1 MTVPPRG
8 ILALA
13 EIQREGQLLL
23 VRDVLVAEQQHGI
36 FVHAGFDVGRFL
48 RRQGLSQI
56 DARNLA
62 EKMRMKL
69 PDRDRHGVS
78 PECGGRFVP
87 LCLQKNYSLT
97 WPSQRRWTHARY
109 AFRAIRPPSTGI
121 TAPVRNEAAG
131 RHRLSVM
138 CATSSGSP

>member
-1 MTVPPRG
+1 MVPPRG
-8 ILALA
+8 VLALA
-13 EIQREGQLLL
+13 EIQRKGQLLF

-48 RRQGLSQI
+48 RRQGLAQI
-56 DARNLA
+56 NARNLA

-87 LCLQKNYSLT
+87 LHLAEKLLPDVSKSTL
-97 WPSQRRWTHARY
+97 RTHARY
-109 AFRAIRPPSTGI
+109 AFRAISPPSTGI